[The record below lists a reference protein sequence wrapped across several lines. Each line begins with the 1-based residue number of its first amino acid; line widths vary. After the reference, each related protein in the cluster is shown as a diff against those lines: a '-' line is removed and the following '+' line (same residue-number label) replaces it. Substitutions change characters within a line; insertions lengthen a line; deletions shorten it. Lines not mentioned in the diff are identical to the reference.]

1 MPEQKNKT
9 KEKQTQKKTNNYI
22 KYSGI
27 ATQMIVV
34 IVAGVFGGRKLDE
47 LVKWEFPVFTV
58 CLSLFSV
65 FLAMY
70 LALKDFIKPK

>member
-1 MPEQKNKT
+1 
-9 KEKQTQKKTNNYI
+9 
-22 KYSGI
+22 
-27 ATQMIVV
+27 MIVV